1 MRLRRKMQAHF
12 PIGAAMYQKDYFFAG
27 LGIRM
32 ISDVP
37 PEEDENTAV
46 FRQTGEKIHSTCR
59 IACVQQLPQVHGAQ
73 LMQTNELRLFR
84 SGDTLYQQL
93 LSPLDGHP
101 LTVSMYAAAQKSE
114 VSLYLSQTDM
124 PYIARSVHLWSGMDI
139 NHILLMHH
147 RVVMHSASVRTE
159 HGVILFAAP
168 SGVGK
173 STQAQLWHEHRQ
185 AEILNGDKNAV
196 GIEQGTAMAYG
207 LPFCGTSS
215 ICQPY
220 QLPLRAIVLLEQ
232 ARQNQITQLQGIE
245 AVICVLRNCMGHQAV
260 REVGNM
266 MLEQIADLL
275 EIIPVYRLACTPD
288 VRAVQALEN
297 ALGEY

>member
-1 MRLRRKMQAHF
+1 
-12 PIGAAMYQKDYFFAG
+12 MYQKDYCFAG
-27 LGIRM
+27 LGVRM
-32 ISDVP
+32 LSDVP
-37 PEEDENTAV
+37 PVEDENTVA
-46 FRQTGEKIHSTCR
+46 FRQTGEKINSTCR

-101 LTVSMYAAAQKSE
+101 LTVSMYDAVKQGE
-114 VSLYLSQTDM
+114 VSLYLSQADM
-124 PYIARSVHLWSGMDI
+124 PYIARSVHLWAGMDI
-139 NHILLMHH
+139 NHQLLLHR

-159 HGVILFAAP
+159 QGVILFAAP

-173 STQAQLWHEHRQ
+173 STQAKLWHAHRQ

-196 GIEQGTAMAYG
+196 GIEQKTAMAYG
-207 LPFCGTSS
+207 LPFCGTSG

-232 ARQNQITQLQGIE
+232 AQQNETTRLQGIE
-245 AVICVLRNCMGHQAV
+245 AVIRVLRNCMGHQAV
-260 REVGNM
+260 QEVSSM
-266 MLEQIADLL
+266 MLEQIAALL
-275 EIIPVYRLACTPD
+275 ETVPVYHLACTPD
-288 VRAVQALEN
+288 IRAVQALEN
-297 ALGEY
+297 ALGE